1 VTERTPNPTFP
12 RQRYS
17 GVRLPASPGEE
28 SGVYAP
34 SLISLSR
41 FSLSLSSVYLSLSIS
56 SQFGSRMLPGIER
69 KEADDSNVFK
79 IVRKP
84 AQTSVE
90 FEEIF
95 FFDAAVNKSWRIRL
109 KVIGGV

>member
-1 VTERTPNPTFP
+1 VK
-12 RQRYS
+12 
-17 GVRLPASPGEE
+17 LPASPGEE

-34 SLISLSR
+34 LS
-41 FSLSLSSVYLSLSIS
+41 SLSLASLSLVCISLSIS

-69 KEADDSNVFK
+69 KEAANVFK

-84 AQTSVE
+84 AQTSVAFKE
-90 FEEIF
+90 FF

-109 KVIGGV
+109 KVIEGV